1 MRQIEIGSAFV
12 FGGDPTSET
21 GVGDGMAFL
30 GYTKN
35 ITINFGGELALATS
49 SQTGNVA
56 LMTAGGSFVESVE
69 IEFIDWFKPTIA
81 RMLSGSTLVSGD
93 GVSALGLGQGVCN
106 NSKFTLA
113 LVPIRCAGAY
123 PDELGWDE
131 GVWWFPNVL
140 GYLNGAIVHPKPT
153 GDDAAISI
161 PITFVPEKALFDQGG
176 TAIPDGFQLG
186 FLGSMAEQLGWAL
199 PSLDNLGNILN
210 GALTIFDTPIYDL
223 SNNLL
228 GYVNSTQ
235 FPSAAALDVPL
246 SIDGGTLWAN
256 SDSTYMN
263 FNLDTQITN
272 MGGSPLFYANST
284 QTL

>member
-49 SQTGNVA
+49 SQTGNAA
-56 LMTAGGSFVESVE
+56 LMTAGSSFVESVE
-69 IEFIDWFKPTIA
+69 IELIDWFKPTIA
-81 RMLSGSTLVSGD
+81 RMLSGSTLVFGD

-131 GVWWFPNVL
+131 GVWWFPNAL
-140 GYLNGAIVHPKPT
+140 GYVSGAIVHDKPS
-153 GDDAAISI
+153 GDDAAIAL
-161 PITFVPEKALFDQGG
+161 PITFVIDKALKDQAG
-176 TAIPDGFQLG
+176 TDIPENFQMG
-186 FLGSMAEQLGWAL
+186 FLGSMAEQLGWSL
-199 PSLDNLGNILN
+199 PSLENLAGIIDGTL
-210 GALTIFDTPIYDL
+210 AIFDTPIYDL
-223 SNNLL
+223 SNTLL
-228 GYVNSTQ
+228 FWVNSTRY
-235 FPSAAALDVPL
+235 PSTEPLDVEL
-246 SIDGGTLWAN
+246 DLGQTLFGN
-256 SDSTYMN
+256 SDNTYMDYP
-263 FNLDTQITN
+263 LDTQIQN
-272 MGGSPLFYANST
+272 MGGTPIFYANSN
-284 QTL
+284 QIL